1 MKSALS
7 YIKYFRSTSQSD
19 YLRYDKPE
27 RHGNHYSC
35 NHFLVELLVHIPDET
50 HGDKVPEHHRTTDSA
65 AAQENTVTL
74 PPKPTEPDNNPAAR
88 PTTISITY
96 IILKLLFLSLFHH
109 KSHTGRL
116 LHATYSSY
124 NLQLALD
131 R

>member
-1 MKSALS
+1 MNSALS
-7 YIKYFRSTSQSD
+7 YIKYFSSTSQSD
-19 YLRYDKPE
+19 YLRYDKPK

-35 NHFLVELLVHIPDET
+35 NHFLVEILVHIPSET
-50 HGDKVPEHHRTTDSA
+50 HGDKVPEYHRTTDSA

-74 PPKPTEPDNNPAAR
+74 PPKPTEPDNKPAAR
-88 PTTISITY
+88 PTTISITN

-124 NLQLALD
+124 NLRLA
-131 R
+131 